1 MFSIELVEEK
11 IKSLKDQKEE
21 LDNQISSLKKY
32 QIGLLRNTIKDVWVV
47 YQIPRHDK
55 SENVDIQYFLNE
67 EEAEKF
73 ALNLT
78 NYPGGEA
85 YMDGKKLPPN
95 TFGYKKYSGKMD
107 DQTLYLL
114 YKKGRANVSF

>member
-1 MFSIELVEEK
+1 MFSIDLVEEK
-11 IKSLKDQKEE
+11 IKSLTDQKKD

-32 QIGLLRNTIKDVWVV
+32 QIGLLRSSIKDVWVV

-73 ALNLT
+73 AINLGKD
-78 NYPGGEA
+78 PGEA

-95 TFGYKKYSGKMD
+95 TFGYKKYSEKMD

-114 YKKGRANVSF
+114 YKKGKAEVKLF